1 MHLFLISCHCPPH
14 PSSALPSHTLG
25 QLLHLIFPFPL
36 LKLSNLRF
44 LLEFSWTQL
53 LSYFPF
59 PHNNWYLCALNSGH
73 PIFPL
78 YFPPSFPP
86 HHTSPFLTCSP
97 PLEAVC
103 CVDCPFKT
111 LVLVTP
117 PEIPWTPG
125 LVFSGLEQTYLPGAV
140 LDQSEAFFSLPCRF
154 SARLCFPRPCSGDA
168 GEVGGRVHLCVLG
181 RGVLFLFNC
190 SYFNVWAF
198 SGLKL
203 CQGCDFCALSFPL
216 S

>member
-1 MHLFLISCHCPPH
+1 MNSQFASRSWHSSTFHLPLAGSRLPDVTHLFFISCHCPPH
-14 PSSALPSHTLG
+14 PPSALPSHTLG

-53 LSYFPF
+53 FSYFPF
-59 PHNNWYLCALNSGH
+59 PHNNWYLCALNSGR

-111 LVLVTP
+111 LVLVTL
-117 PEIPWTPG
+117 PE
-125 LVFSGLEQTYLPGAV
+125 SV
-140 LDQSEAFFSLPCRF
+140 L
-154 SARLCFPRPCSGDA
+154 
-168 GEVGGRVHLCVLG
+168 
-181 RGVLFLFNC
+181 
-190 SYFNVWAF
+190 
-198 SGLKL
+198 
-203 CQGCDFCALSFPL
+203 
-216 S
+216 